1 MISKEQQDLL
11 WAIIPK
17 DIKDNIKKIYTAHT
31 KRQNITSQ
39 DTLLDNLFG
48 RENLESDT
56 EPEEMLMV
64 SKKQVLTE
72 LCRAANLQN
81 DKEEDWIRA
90 GEEIEFTLT
99 QLFGD
104 KCLPDKELG
113 HGLEQ
118 TVQESVQV
126 ESKPKFKVGQPVRV
140 LAERAFGRIEKIE
153 TYDEEDNTY
162 RLEYLPDFW
171 FEPSDLEPY
180 TEESRN
186 LSQSLSNCD
195 KPNDKQL
202 KDNMEEKE
210 LDLYELLQDCSDV
223 TTIYSVV
230 HDAEVEFKL
239 ANRNIEFMG
248 LSFYSNGSMY
258 DVAGRCMLYPSRA
271 LYEKYPLD
279 AYSAWQEWKESRKPK
294 YILQAQ
300 LRLISIDGKTIED
313 YENVEVETSEIDL
326 TKAEEAVRE
335 SLEKFHSKVAQSK

>member
-1 MISKEQQDLL
+1 MKNNEQQDKL
-11 WAIIPK
+11 WSCLTSTQRIICRGMHK
-17 DIKDNIKKIYTAHT
+17 
-31 KRQNITSQ
+31 TSG
-39 DTLLDNLFG
+39 DGNVEFILDELFG
-48 RENLESDT
+48 SHNLTSDT

-104 KCLPDKELG
+104 KCLPDKEL
-113 HGLEQ
+113 EQ
-118 TVQESVQV
+118 ASVQV
-126 ESKPKFKVGQPVRV
+126 ESKPKFKVGDKVRV
-140 LAERAFGRIEKIE
+140 VEEGDYKGMVTEIIAVDESDEDCPYQIDSYRASEEGR
-153 TYDEEDNTY
+153 
-162 RLEYLPDFW
+162 W
-171 FEPSDLEPY
+171 FSDSDLEPC

-186 LSQSLSNCD
+186 LSQSSSNCD
-195 KPNDKQL
+195 NPANNQL
-202 KDNMEEKE
+202 IDNMEEKE
-210 LDLYELLQDCSDV
+210 LNLCELLKGYEGIS
-223 TTIYSVV
+223 IYSPTFGERIV
-230 HDAEVEFKL
+230 
-239 ANRNIEFMG
+239 RNILPDRLCDSTFIC
-248 LSFYSNGSMY
+248 YKNGRIWEGGE
-258 DVAGRCMLYPSRA
+258 VIIYPSRA

-279 AYSAWQEWKESRKPK
+279 AYLAWMEWKEARKPK

-335 SLEKFHSKVAQSK
+335 SLEKFHSNHTEQ

>member
-171 FEPSDLEPY
+171 FEPSDLEP
-180 TEESRN
+180 SSWLRP
-186 LSQSLSNCD
+186 LVGAWFQGLFHS
-195 KPNDKQL
+195 
-202 KDNMEEKE
+202 
-210 LDLYELLQDCSDV
+210 
-223 TTIYSVV
+223 SVRGAF
-230 HDAEVEFKL
+230 H
-239 ANRNIEFMG
+239 
-248 LSFYSNGSMY
+248 LSFTVLVRYRSLGS
-258 DVAGRCMLYPSRA
+258 
-271 LYEKYPLD
+271 
-279 AYSAWQEWKESRKPK
+279 
-294 YILQAQ
+294 I
-300 LRLISIDGKTIED
+300 
-313 YENVEVETSEIDL
+313 
-326 TKAEEAVRE
+326 
-335 SLEKFHSKVAQSK
+335 